1 MRSLYLANLRFKT
14 KKKNSPLPSLQNN
27 FFFVRREIFLV
38 GAQERKEK
46 GEEKKSRQGNNISL
60 LKVL

>member
-46 GEEKKSRQGNNISL
+46 GEEKK
-60 LKVL
+60 K